1 MLFPVLGDAVVCR
14 LKVIQELACCT
25 PLYVIY
31 KFIESR
37 LWQETCIPL
46 SHLSSLQTNQQE
58 DPVLKVSV
66 MLESKNG
73 VCGMENQNQR
83 VVLNDPWHVE
93 VLLISERIL
102 FHVKV
107 NQRIL

>member
-1 MLFPVLGDAVVCR
+1 VAGNRYFP
-14 LKVIQELACCT
+14 
-25 PLYVIY
+25 PH
-31 KFIESR
+31 
-37 LWQETCIPL
+37 

-58 DPVLKVSV
+58 VSELKVSV
-66 MLESKNG
+66 MLESKYVIL
-73 VCGMENQNQR
+73 VCGMENQNR
-83 VVLNDPWHVE
+83 RAVLNDPWHVE